1 MFRLDIPLGENAQ
14 ALAGGAAQRIAMV
27 LETRPGTIP
36 WRPTFG
42 CDFRDLVGLPATEEL
57 VTTAEWR
64 VREALGR
71 WVRDAEVL
79 RVEVSLVPTGGA
91 AGGFSSGPIAENSL
105 LSMGIQAAIE
115 IEVEVRTA
123 DGVVSVASL
132 VNP

>member
-1 MFRLDIPLGENAQ
+1 MFRLDVPLGAHTNALQ
-14 ALAGGAAQRIAMV
+14 GGSAQRIAMV

-36 WRPTFG
+36 WRPDFG
-42 CDFRDLVGLPATEEL
+42 CDFRDLVGLPATESL
-57 VTTAEWR
+57 VTKAEWR
-64 VREALGR
+64 VRQALGR
-71 WVRDAEVL
+71 WVPDAEVL
-79 RVEVSLVPTGGA
+79 RVEVTLVPVGGA
-91 AGGFSSGPIAENSL
+91 AGGFSTGPIAENSL